1 MPRNDLDRNTS
12 NGVVNY
18 NMNIMLDANSAM
30 NPNTLFNIY
39 YLSEALKIIA
49 ENNRQ
54 FINQNSEKKERSIG
68 AQTEKVDSVIEL
80 SS

>member
-1 MPRNDLDRNTS
+1 MDRNNNNN

-18 NMNIMLDANSAM
+18 NMNIMLDANSTM
-30 NPNTLFNIY
+30 NPHTLFNIY
-39 YLSEALKIIA
+39 YLSQALKIIA

-54 FINQNSEKKERSIG
+54 FLNQNPEKKEKSVG
-68 AQTEKVDSVIEL
+68 AQTEKVDSIIEL